1 MLSGNR
7 NVAVSG
13 SLEKYKTYLVV
24 VTHEKT
30 IVQPYLEINKIEK
43 RLVLLIILVIVS
55 THQIKISKYM
65 FV

>member
-1 MLSGNR
+1 M
-7 NVAVSG
+7 SG

-43 RLVLLIILVIVS
+43 RLVLIILEIVL
-55 THQIKISKYM
+55 THKIKISKFM